1 MWVFDFLAPPSCAFC
16 GTPGL
21 AAEKNVC
28 AGCFQDLPWNVPAIL
43 SDDGMFERKVAM
55 LHYAFPVDVAIK
67 ALKFHRKLFYAPALA
82 EVLCVAAPMLPSDID
97 GILPVPLHWR
107 RETVR
112 GFNQATE
119 LAKPVAKVLGA
130 PIVRSVK
137 RRKATRFQS
146 GLDAPARAN
155 NLRRAFVASGAQR
168 HRHVLI
174 IDDIVTT
181 GATIE
186 AVAKVLLAAGVGKV
200 SALAVARAG
209 VPATTL

>member
-16 GTPGL
+16 GTPGV
-21 AAEKNVC
+21 APEKNIC

-43 SDDGMFERKVAM
+43 PADGIFERKIAM

-67 ALKFHRKLFYAPALA
+67 ALKFDRKLFYAPALA
-82 EVLCVAAPMLPSDID
+82 EVLCVAAPMLPRDID
-97 GILPVPLHWR
+97 CILPVPLHWR
-107 RETVR
+107 RKTVR

-119 LAKPVAKVLGA
+119 LAKPVASALAV
-130 PIVRSVK
+130 PIARLVR
-137 RRKATRFQS
+137 RQKATPFQS
-146 GLDAPARAN
+146 GLDAPARAG
-155 NLRRAFVASGAQR
+155 NLRQAFLATGIGR
-168 HRHVLI
+168 FRHVLI

-186 AVAKVLLAAGVGKV
+186 AVAKVLLATGIEKV

-209 VPATTL
+209 VPGTAF

>member
-16 GTPGL
+16 GTPSV
-21 AAEKNVC
+21 AAEKNIC

-43 SDDGMFERKVAM
+43 PADGIFERKIAM

-67 ALKFHRKLFYAPALA
+67 ALKFDRKLFYAPALA

-97 GILPVPLHWR
+97 AILPVPLHWR
-107 RETVR
+107 RKTVR

-119 LAKPVAKVLGA
+119 LAKPVAKALGV

-137 RRKATRFQS
+137 RRRATPFQS
-146 GLDAPARAN
+146 GLDVPARAS
-155 NLRRAFVASGAQR
+155 NLRQAFVMSSVTR
-168 HRHVLI
+168 YRHVLI
-174 IDDIVTT
+174 VDDIVTT

-186 AVAKVLLAAGVGKV
+186 SVANVLLAAGVGKV

-209 VPATTL
+209 TPGKAP